1 MAVLV
6 SCPRDAAAQI
16 PDWVAIHRSAV
27 DIYLRTGDLVRAVT
41 PLQPFKVQ
49 EFERALEAVV
59 ATRDPRWMRAVAVFH
74 LEIAAAVAGTSPGTA
89 KVHIDLG
96 RELLEKTADLRK
108 AGLRF
113 DGLDEL
119 RSIWLSVAGSVF
131 LSIRDP
137 QHAMPYIRDALGV
150 APKSAHVLTV
160 LGTAEEVDA
169 TGWNT
174 DDWTTLS
181 QRERNVRE
189 RIVRLGR
196 AERAYR
202 EALRL
207 EPDYAIASI
216 RLGRV
221 LQMIGKP
228 VEARQSIERG
238 LKDARGGGLAEY
250 IGSLF
255 LGALLVEQKDLAGGR
270 RSYERALAIAP
281 LSQPAVVGLAHAELM
296 SGRPDRAQ
304 ALAQDFAAK
313 NGIENTWWAYKDGSL
328 DLTGLG
334 WLREQAR
341 K

>member
-1 MAVLV
+1 M
-6 SCPRDAAAQI
+6 
-16 PDWVAIHRSAV
+16 
-27 DIYLRTGDLVRAVT
+27 
-41 PLQPFKVQ
+41 
-49 EFERALEAVV
+49 
-59 ATRDPRWMRAVAVFH
+59 
-74 LEIAAAVAGTSPGTA
+74 SPGTA

-96 RELLEKTADLRK
+96 RDLLEKTAALRK
-108 AGLRF
+108 AGLRV

-131 LSIRDP
+131 LAIRDP
-137 QHAMPYIRDALGV
+137 QHAIPYIRDALGV

-169 TGWNT
+169 TGWNI

-181 QRERNVRE
+181 QRERSVRE
-189 RIVRLGR
+189 RVVRLGR

-207 EPDYAIASI
+207 DPGYAIASI

-228 VEARQSIERG
+228 ADAREALERG
-238 LKDARGGGLAEY
+238 LKDAQGAYAEY

-255 LGALLVEQKDLAGGR
+255 LGSLLVEQKDLAGAR
-270 RSYERALAIAP
+270 RSYQRALAIAP
-281 LSQPAVVGLAHAELM
+281 LSQPAVVGMAHAELM